1 MNQLWIFLVCD
12 YSGLALGGN
21 TSPTVTGKRKETK
34 VLGSEFAGQR
44 AKFMDFF
51 FGGFDG
57 CNFFLKELSEESERT
72 ENGVGVY
79 NVP

>member
-12 YSGLALGGN
+12 YSRLALGGN

-44 AKFMDFF
+44 AKFMH
-51 FGGFDG
+51 
-57 CNFFLKELSEESERT
+57 FFLVALMAAIFSSKNCLKRVRE
-72 ENGVGVY
+72 
-79 NVP
+79 